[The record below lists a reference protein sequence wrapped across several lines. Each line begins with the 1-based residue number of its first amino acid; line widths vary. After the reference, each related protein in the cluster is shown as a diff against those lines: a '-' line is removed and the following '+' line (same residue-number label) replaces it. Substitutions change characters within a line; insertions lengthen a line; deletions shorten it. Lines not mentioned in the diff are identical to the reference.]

1 MVTMADPTESETV
14 AQEQESS
21 NDVKEEYPPNAT
33 LYVSNLDWSI
43 RKNKLKRALQ
53 TLFTRHGKV
62 RPSAHFRAS
71 SSVTRV
77 ILEVVTLRKEGLRGQ
92 AWIIFESVDSAT
104 AALQAE
110 QGFSFFGKPLKIS
123 FAKEKSDRLAKRE
136 GSFDPNVRR
145 AQREAAAAVKK
156 QKLAN
161 GLAAI
166 PAAAAAAAPES
177 IKMEDHETVALPPSD
192 VAATAVIPAAPVA
205 AAVAAPAESI
215 PPSNILFAQDLP
227 SECNEM
233 MLAMLFRQ
241 YAGYKEVRIPRAG
254 LAFVEFD
261 DEPHAT
267 LALKGL
273 DGFKLTTTDRLNI
286 KYGAGK

>member
-1 MVTMADPTESETV
+1 MVTMADPTEIETV

-53 TLFTRHGKV
+53 TLFTRHGK
-62 RPSAHFRAS
+62 
-71 SSVTRV
+71 

-104 AALQAE
+104 ATLQAE

-145 AQREAAAAVKK
+145 AQREAAAAAKK

-166 PAAAAAAAPES
+166 PAAAAAAPES
-177 IKMEDHETVALPPSD
+177 IKMEDHETVALPPSE
-192 VAATAVIPAAPVA
+192 VAATAVIPAAPAA

>member
-1 MVTMADPTESETV
+1 MTMAEPTETETV
-14 AQEQESS
+14 TQEQESS
-21 NDVKEEYPPNAT
+21 NNTKQEYPPNAT

-43 RKNKLKRALQ
+43 RKNKLKRAIQ
-53 TLFTRHGKV
+53 TLFTRHGK
-62 RPSAHFRAS
+62 
-71 SSVTRV
+71 

-166 PAAAAAAAPES
+166 PAAAAPES
-177 IKMEDHETVALPPSD
+177 IKMEESVALPPMEA
-192 VAATAVIPAAPVA
+192 AATAVIPAAPAA
-205 AAVAAPAESI
+205 AAVVAPAESI